1 MVLPEHVWTFIRDI
15 HAPPP
20 NAHMRPKCGAAPY
33 STWPESPVGEFT
45 YAHGSG
51 LGRGEQRQPS
61 RAALRA
67 KDKAYRA
74 AQAWVLNRFEWA
86 HLPGVAEELVDDENP
101 PLAPQVECHRQAV
114 QLKGHQHEHER
125 LQPSHLQVRSFERYP
140 GSTPADTGRGA
151 VAGGHRLVE
160 PCNNAP
166 SMARAIVSAS
176 SRSPARSEASSPA
189 SAAQTRPSWL

>member
-1 MVLPEHVWTFIRDI
+1 MGLPEHVWTFIRDI

-20 NAHMRPKCGAAPY
+20 PCSHAAKMWGGPV
-33 STWPESPVGEFT
+33 STWPQSPVGEFT
-45 YAHGSG
+45 YAQGSG
-51 LGRGEQRQPS
+51 LGRGEQRQTS

-125 LQPSHLQVRSFERYP
+125 LQPSHLQVRSSSAILAAHLQTRVEAR
-140 GSTPADTGRGA
+140 SQA
-151 VAGGHRLVE
+151 VAGWWSHATTPLRWRG
-160 PCNNAP
+160 P
-166 SMARAIVSAS
+166 S
-176 SRSPARSEASSPA
+176 
-189 SAAQTRPSWL
+189 